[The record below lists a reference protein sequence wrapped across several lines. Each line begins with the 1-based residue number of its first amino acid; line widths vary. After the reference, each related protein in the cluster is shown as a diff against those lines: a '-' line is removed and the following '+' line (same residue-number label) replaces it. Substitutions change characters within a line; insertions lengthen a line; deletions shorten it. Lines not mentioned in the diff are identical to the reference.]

1 MPPPCVCGY
10 ANLKNMSRHKM
21 TCTEL
26 KLRDSAKDV
35 EIEKLK
41 EKLDYYESG
50 KDRKELLDEI
60 QSLKS
65 GEKYICLKDEND
77 RLKNEKGRMLDEM
90 IELQKKLLEKR
101 TNVTNVKNV
110 NVTNN
115 YNNNYVLN
123 VNIIATESQLNEK
136 NVHQMIRNSMSQCD
150 EFVPKSLKRKFF
162 SQDSTKNIRFITDE
176 SDAKG
181 KLQCKKN
188 FDS

>member
-21 TCTEL
+21 TCTES

-65 GEKYICLKDEND
+65 GEEYIRLKDEND
-77 RLKNEKGRMLDEM
+77 RLKNEMLECQKEVVECQNQVV
-90 IELQKKLLEKR
+90 ELQKKLLE
-101 TNVTNVKNV
+101 
-110 NVTNN
+110 
-115 YNNNYVLN
+115 
-123 VNIIATESQLNEK
+123 NEK

-188 FDS
+188 FDSENVDDEQK

>member
-1 MPPPCVCGY
+1 
-10 ANLKNMSRHKM
+10 M
-21 TCTEL
+21 TCTES

-50 KDRKELLDEI
+50 QDRKNLLDKI

-65 GEKYICLKDEND
+65 GEEYIRLKDEND

-101 TNVTNVKNV
+101 TNVKNV

-115 YNNNYVLN
+115 YNNYVLN
-123 VNIIATESQLNEK
+123 VNIIATEVS
-136 NVHQMIRNSMSQCD
+136 
-150 EFVPKSLKRKFF
+150 
-162 SQDSTKNIRFITDE
+162 
-176 SDAKG
+176 
-181 KLQCKKN
+181 
-188 FDS
+188 